1 MGYAHPSGMR
11 KITDKFKKGPTL
23 TLVDLPD
30 AKSVFIP
37 EWIHRFKLDVYR
49 VRREEP
55 KSQKW
60 IPVKAPS
67 PQITQPRK
75 KNCFFDSILS
85 DPHNVSQ
92 PVIETTCLTTGETAC
107 LTSGETAFWSL
118 MKLLPDRGI

>member
-49 VRREEP
+49 VRREEV

-60 IPVKAPS
+60 IPVKAPIS
-67 PQITQPRK
+67 TDYPNPKEELHRESERGTRIPTRTARLP
-75 KNCFFDSILS
+75 NGELWTFT
-85 DPHNVSQ
+85 
-92 PVIETTCLTTGETAC
+92 PVL
-107 LTSGETAFWSL
+107 
-118 MKLLPDRGI
+118 